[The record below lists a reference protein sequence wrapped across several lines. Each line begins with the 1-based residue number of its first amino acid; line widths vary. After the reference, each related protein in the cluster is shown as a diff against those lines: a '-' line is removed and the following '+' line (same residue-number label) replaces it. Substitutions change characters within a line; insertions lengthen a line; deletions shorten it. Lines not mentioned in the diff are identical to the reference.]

1 MNKFKVGDYVSGK
14 LFEGVKQISAI
25 DTGANFFTIKV
36 DGIWG
41 NPNNLTLVC
50 NFTKGQEIEVS
61 QDFNDFVYTEEFL
74 FYYPNLEKPFVTI
87 DSGKNVSNWQ
97 FARPIQPVYTPYK
110 EFDYSM
116 LDTVLKV
123 QGTNMEYIIVGYMF
137 DIKTG
142 DVLLQK
148 TCGVQCIAKSLTDLY
163 ECFTRV
169 DDGTPF
175 GELIT

>member
-1 MNKFKVGDYVSGK
+1 MAG
-14 LFEGVKQISAI
+14 
-25 DTGANFFTIKV
+25 
-36 DGIWG
+36 
-41 NPNNLTLVC
+41 
-50 NFTKGQEIEVS
+50 FTKGQEIEVS